1 MIQLFSVF
9 FPCLNLEEAIGNS
22 KNTSRVTFTLWFW
35 SLLKIFQLSV
45 TFISFGLHSFT
56 VITCTYFVY
65 CNLDW
70 WQGRLT
76 AAELCWLKAPFS
88 VVHNLAKIQ
97 LLRLKFVILIAC
109 LKQNYFGRVQQS
121 HSSTFQ
127 KWGLSKMLAHQ
138 EIKNN
143 FWWPFVWLLWA
154 FVILNRNVR
163 FVIWDVTFLSVIQV
177 LHLCGFSE
185 AVNIYFFFCE
195 NSTSLSQIVNSKAIK
210 PTLSLK
216 GLKKS

>member
-1 MIQLFSVF
+1 MCKALLRLFFDFHVVILSDSTVFSF
-9 FPCLNLEEAIGNS
+9 FPVLKSPRNHWQ
-22 KNTSRVTFTLWFW
+22 NTSRVTLTLCFW
-35 SLLKIFQLSV
+35 SLLKIFQLSI
-45 TFISFGLHSFT
+45 TFISFSLHSF
-56 VITCTYFVY
+56 IGIMCSYFAY
-65 CNLDW
+65 CNLNW

-121 HSSTFQ
+121 HSSSFQ
-127 KWGLSKMLAHQ
+127 KWGLSKMLAHR

-163 FVIWDVTFLSVIQV
+163 FVIWDVTFFICYTGQVINV
-177 LHLCGFSE
+177 
-185 AVNIYFFFCE
+185 
-195 NSTSLSQIVNSKAIK
+195 
-210 PTLSLK
+210 
-216 GLKKS
+216 